1 MFCLVSCTSKNPQ
14 TGSESSQLSSAP
26 NPATYIPRV
35 GVAVSTS
42 ARTCMAIRNANLSVG
57 SPVTLVTP
65 FLPQKFV
72 QVEIGGQTSEACPVS
87 KEVDPAV
94 YSYNLRIA
102 QDSIQKLEP
111 LIAVVGTSAAFS
123 TPNNNVQADLDQ
135 NGKAETFRACTS
147 NDGVHLTLWSGK
159 PIDGS
164 VLWHGY
170 YYEPDNPATGP
181 PCTPRETASSSSGS

>member
-1 MFCLVSCTSKNPQ
+1 
-14 TGSESSQLSSAP
+14 
-26 NPATYIPRV
+26 
-35 GVAVSTS
+35 
-42 ARTCMAIRNANLSVG
+42 MAIRKANLSVG

-65 FLPQKFV
+65 SLPQDFV

-94 YSYNLRIA
+94 CSYNLRLA
-102 QDSIQKLEP
+102 QDSIQKLQP

-135 NGKAETFRACTS
+135 NGKTETFRACTS
-147 NDGVHLTLWSGK
+147 NDGVLLTLWSGK

-170 YYEPDNPATGP
+170 YYEPDNPGTGP
-181 PCTPRETASSSSGS
+181 PCTPKETALNSSGS